1 LASAYARAL
10 FCEAMWEVALIV
22 SALHSPATNASR
34 QSVRLG
40 EPVQRSLETDSEQ
53 AEFDRK
59 DRSSLAGL
67 RS

>member
-1 LASAYARAL
+1 
-10 FCEAMWEVALIV
+10 MWEVALIV
-22 SALHSPATNASR
+22 SALHSSATNAGH

-40 EPVQRSLETDSEQ
+40 ELVRRSLETDSEQ

-59 DRSSLAGL
+59 DRSSSAGL

>member
-1 LASAYARAL
+1 
-10 FCEAMWEVALIV
+10 MWEVALIV

-40 EPVQRSLETDSEQ
+40 ELVRRSLEMDSEQ

>member
-1 LASAYARAL
+1 
-10 FCEAMWEVALIV
+10 MWQVALAV
-22 SALHSPATNASR
+22 SALPSPATNASR

-40 EPVQRSLETDSEQ
+40 QLVPRSLETDSEQ